1 MSVKNILQNF
11 YPQTKHQWNVVVMVQ
26 HFQIFHARSNTDLIQ
41 PHLLAWIT
49 LSKLKKGKVAY
60 LCIVSSNAYSKIT
73 SSRFL
78 GHWVPVLNYHIVIQK
93 MYFPKRDRVDFKN
106 RMLFMLPLERKI
118 IKITPLRNTIA
129 CQLQTTRLILRCK
142 PLINVSKIVISKSRL
157 SKHYYSV
164 ISCQSDE
171 ILNGWK
177 INKIRSSANRA

>member
-1 MSVKNILQNF
+1 
-11 YPQTKHQWNVVVMVQ
+11 MVQ

-49 LSKLKKGKVAY
+49 LHVSKLKKGKVSY

-157 SKHYYSV
+157 SKHYCSV

>member
-11 YPQTKHQWNVVVMVQ
+11 YPQTRHQWNVVVMVQ
-26 HFQIFHARSNTDLIQ
+26 HFQIFHARSNTGLIQ

-129 CQLQTTRLILRCK
+129 CQLQTTRVILRCK
-142 PLINVSKIVISKSRL
+142 APNKCVENCHIKIAAVKTLLFSDILPKWRNPERL
-157 SKHYYSV
+157 KDKQNS
-164 ISCQSDE
+164 
-171 ILNGWK
+171 L
-177 INKIRSSANRA
+177 